1 MFRFKYQFIWRKF
14 SPRNFVFNIFDF
26 KSFPPKF
33 SQNNVA
39 FLSNFYGCELSL
51 IGKLF
56 SFLLSFLS
64 GDNEQCNHA
73 FDYNNLTASMLFE
86 RIGFVLMI
94 LKLVLHHKVSERIHF
109 MLFECNIS
117 TMLQQTIT
125 ERTSNPIILK
135 RTITY
140 NMTLRGK

>member
-1 MFRFKYQFIWRKF
+1 M
-14 SPRNFVFNIFDF
+14 
-26 KSFPPKF
+26 
-33 SQNNVA
+33 
-39 FLSNFYGCELSL
+39 
-51 IGKLF
+51 
-56 SFLLSFLS
+56 LL
-64 GDNEQCNHA
+64 
-73 FDYNNLTASMLFE
+73 E

-94 LKLVLHHKVSERIHF
+94 LKLVLHQKESERIHF